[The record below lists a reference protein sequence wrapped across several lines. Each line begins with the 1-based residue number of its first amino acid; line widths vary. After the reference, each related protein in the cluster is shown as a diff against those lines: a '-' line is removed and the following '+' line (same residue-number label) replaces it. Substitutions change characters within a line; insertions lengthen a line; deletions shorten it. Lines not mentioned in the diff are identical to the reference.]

1 MRIFSSPPESGGV
14 RGGLRSAFLRPL
26 RGTSATAKRKVIK
39 VVIHPNFK
47 NAGSVESLF
56 CNDTEVLVAGDDI
69 VLVKFNLEL
78 GIIGPYR

>member
-14 RGGLRSAFLRPL
+14 RGGLRLAFLRPL

-47 NAGSVESLF
+47 NAGRTYNLLKSIGVVEATKMES
-56 CNDTEVLVAGDDI
+56 
-69 VLVKFNLEL
+69 
-78 GIIGPYR
+78 PQYRQIK